1 MIRFPL
7 RPFKTPKTPWKSY
20 STTIKPPNQ
29 TPITPKITL
38 GPKNPRFKGK
48 KLLILGVGLTAIYEI
63 DNIFYS
69 STLTRSIRAVS
80 ILTYVALRYKYTSTE
95 HQSKLHESASE
106 LLFNMFTANKGLYIK
121 FGQAIANQGSV
132 FPVAYQQKL
141 VRLYDEAPSDDWPT
155 VDRLLKNELG
165 VNYETEMFQTLD
177 HKPIASASIA
187 QVHKGILKNGD
198 VVAVKVQHNYIQTQ
212 VAADLF
218 VYRMMV
224 KVYEKAFDLP
234 MAFYSKYISDQ
245 TMTETRFTNELA
257 NTEYFRQCV
266 ENDSSVKNLG
276 IYIPKTYGKWN
287 TDKVLIME
295 WVDGVSLVDKTRLIA
310 ENYDL
315 TTIMHQFVTI
325 FAKQVFKY
333 GFVHS
338 DPHPGNLLVRKVNGK
353 QQLVIL
359 DHGLYVKFTE
369 EFRKEYCQL
378 WEYMFSFNTKGL
390 EQLGKKWGIKYMNMF
405 GSMSQLKPVEL
416 SDEEKQLFQ
425 KNMMVELFSDLTKFP
440 LDIVFLSRAMRIVQN
455 TNKQLGSPVNRI
467 NYLTNEALSQLVH
480 DSSFTH
486 WMTILTLKTSLLVSS
501 VVFWFFR
508 LSQLWKGDK
517 YGYKNMGFEDNLDE
531 FMKDRAKDMGM
542 EIIDDPIEIK

>member
-1 MIRFPL
+1 MNRSFPSF
-7 RPFKTPKTPWKSY
+7 RVVRSSWKSY
-20 STTIKPPNQ
+20 STAAKPPPT
-29 TPITPKITL
+29 TPITPKQPPTAKTP
-38 GPKNPRFKGK
+38 GFKGK
-48 KLLILGVGLTAIYEI
+48 KLLILGLGLGAVYEI

-69 STLTRSIRAVS
+69 STLTRSIRAVTV
-80 ILTYVALRYKYTSTE
+80 LTYVALRYKYTSSE
-95 HQSKLHESASE
+95 NQSKLHEPASE
-106 LLFNMFTANKGLYIK
+106 MLFNMFTANKGLYIK

-132 FPVAYQQKL
+132 FPVAYQKKL
-141 VRLYDEAPSDDWPT
+141 VRLYDEAPCDDWNT
-155 VDRLLKNELG
+155 VDGLLKKELG
-165 VNYETEMFQTLD
+165 RDYETELFQTLD

-187 QVHKGILKNGD
+187 QVHKGVLKNGD
-198 VVAVKVQHNYIQTQ
+198 VVAVKVQHHYIQTQ

-257 NTEYFRQCV
+257 NTEYLRQCI
-266 ENDSSVKNLG
+266 ENDSSVRKLG
-276 IYIPKTYGKWN
+276 IYIPKTYNQWN

-295 WVDGVSLVDKTRLIA
+295 WVDGVSLVDKTRLIG

-338 DPHPGNLLVRKVNGK
+338 DPHPGNLLVRKIGGK

-390 EQLGKKWGIKYMNMF
+390 NDLGQKWGIKYMNMF
-405 GSMSQLKPVEL
+405 GSMSQLKPVDL
-416 SDEEKQLFQ
+416 SEEEKQLFQ

-467 NYLTNEALSQLVH
+467 NYLTNEALNSLVH

-486 WMTILTLKTSLLVSS
+486 WFTLITLKTSLLVSS
-501 VVFWFFR
+501 MVFWFYR
-508 LSQLWKGDK
+508 LSQIWKGDK
-517 YGYKNMGFEDNLDE
+517 YGYKSMGYEDNLDE

-542 EIIDDPIEIK
+542 EIVDDPIEIK